1 VKARGNLVGLKQAAT
16 RQIEKLFERQASVE
30 DFVGAPLAVAIQD
43 ASIACG
49 RRVAVLA
56 DRGGRVFDVVVG
68 DGTTID
74 LPADLRRRM
83 PAGRLNGFRLIV
95 STFQAGLGLDDL
107 ETMRLYSFD
116 AVVAVVNGQPGTT
129 PVVQPAWPLPPGSGD
144 SFWEILAPAYPGR
157 FVETFDTTIRDTET
171 QLRRAASDNLLSPGG
186 RKARDAAIV
195 VIPSFSRQ
203 DDLEWERSEMEA
215 LCYTAGV
222 AVIETVVQR
231 RQEPDPRYVTGVGKL
246 KEVALKCLHRAA
258 DLIIFGVTL
267 TPSQQRSISE
277 VAGVRVLDRNQLIL
291 DIFARNAASA
301 EGRLEVELAQLRYN
315 LPRLSERDD
324 AMSRLSGGIGA
335 LGPGETK
342 LEMERRR
349 ARDRI
354 HQLEQRILQEAGRRD
369 LRRRKRGRQAEPL
382 VAIAGYTN
390 AGKSTLFNALSGAD
404 VVARD
409 KLFATLDPTVRNVW
423 LPPGANCL
431 MVDTVGFIRDLPKE
445 LEGAFSATL
454 EEIGRADIILQV
466 ADASDPHVVVQI
478 QSVRRILGEMGHG
491 EIPTVLALNKAD
503 LVGDPAVLAA
513 LSDETRGIPVSS
525 LSRDGL
531 APLVKVLGEML
542 CGYSSSI

>member
-1 VKARGNLVGLKQAAT
+1 MKARGNLVGLKQAAS

-30 DFVGAPLAVAIQD
+30 DFVGTPLAVALQD
-43 ASIACG
+43 ASVACG
-49 RRVAVLA
+49 RRLAVLA

-83 PAGRLNGFRLIV
+83 PAGRLNGLRLIV
-95 STFQAGLGLDDL
+95 STFQEGLGSDDL
-107 ETMRLYSFD
+107 EMMRLFSFD
-116 AVVAVVNGQPGTT
+116 AVVAVVNGPPGTT
-129 PVVQPAWPLPPGSGD
+129 PLVQPAWPVPPGSGE
-144 SFWEILAPAYPGR
+144 SFWEIRDPAYPGR
-157 FVETFDTTIRDTET
+157 FVEAFDATVRDTEI
-171 QLRRAASDNLLSPGG
+171 QLRKAASDNLLRPGG

-203 DDLEWERSEMEA
+203 DDLDWERSEIEA
-215 LCYTAGV
+215 LCFTAGV
-222 AVIETVVQR
+222 AVIETVIQR
-231 RQEPDPRYVTGVGKL
+231 RQEPDPRYVTGMGKL
-246 KEVALKCLHRAA
+246 REVALKCLHRAA

-267 TPSQQRSISE
+267 TPSQQRSISD
-277 VAGVRVLDRNQLIL
+277 VAGVRVIDRNQLIL

-335 LGPGETK
+335 LGPGETR

-349 ARDRI
+349 ARERI
-354 HQLEQRILQEAGRRD
+354 HQLEQRIAQESGRRS
-369 LRRRKRGRQAEPL
+369 LRRQKRGRKAVPL
-382 VAIAGYTN
+382 VVIAGYTN
-390 AGKSTLFNALSGAD
+390 AGKSTLFNMLSGAE
-404 VVARD
+404 VVAGD

-423 LPPGANCL
+423 FPPGANCL

-454 EEIGRADIILQV
+454 EEIGQADIILQV

-478 QSVRRILGEMGHG
+478 DSVRRILGEMGFG
-491 EIPTVLALNKAD
+491 EIPTVLALNKSD
-503 LVGDPAVLAA
+503 LVADPARLAA
-513 LSDETRGIPVSS
+513 MSDETRGIPVSS
-525 LSRDGL
+525 LSREGL
-531 APLVKVLGEML
+531 APLVKVLGDSL
-542 CGYSSSI
+542 GGYSSST